1 MPTVEIGATITLRTR
16 EVPPALLRAIRDH
29 LTFVPRR
36 AAYGSR
42 RGAKPDPVLF
52 YSEDRRRGRIVLP
65 RGSLSE
71 VRSLFEK
78 HGVAMEFRVSE
89 VVSRSSGERTLGSLS
104 IRLRDYQSEAVRAL
118 IGGVQGIA
126 VMPCGAG
133 KTTTATAALL
143 ASGEAGIVVA
153 HTRDILDQWI
163 ETIERV
169 GGSRPSEVST
179 ENGSP
184 LAPGE
189 IRVAMVQSLTRMGR
203 LADPVLASA
212 GALVLDEC
220 HHVPAATWME
230 ILARCPARFRWG
242 LTATPERSDGLG
254 FALGHLLGPIRFRI
268 STRELIDR
276 GFLLAPRI
284 VPVCSDWSPSEQHYP
299 WFVRCSRCS
308 KSTRIEDRSVFLAT
322 GGRCSRC
329 RSSLSPTAPID
340 PGRLLYSRAVN
351 DLSVDPRRVAIVAR
365 IARLAERLGRTVLI
379 LLARKDACSVVRSA
393 LSDLGVEAEVA
404 TGDLSK
410 RDRRESLDQIRAG
423 RSRIIIATQLADEG
437 LDLPSVD
444 CVINASP
451 GRSGGRAKQRV
462 GRALRRA
469 GLDPLIFEIV
479 DLGEFEGQWESR
491 CTAYATEYGASAVES
506 RTPLSFERARAILL
520 SAHTSDSPKPRCG
533 LRF

>member
-1 MPTVEIGATITLRTR
+1 MAVVEIGASITLATAGL
-16 EVPPALLRAIRDH
+16 PPALVRSIRDH
-29 LTFVPRR
+29 LTFVPKR
-36 AAYGSR
+36 AAYGSK
-42 RGAKPDPVLF
+42 RGTKPDPVLF
-52 YSEDRRRGRIVLP
+52 YAEDRRRGRMVLP

-71 VRSLFEK
+71 IRSIFET
-78 HGVAMEFRVSE
+78 HRVVMEFRVSE
-89 VVSRSSGERTLGSLS
+89 VVSRSGGQRTLGSLS
-104 IRLRDYQSEAVRAL
+104 ISLREYQKEAVQRL
-118 IGGVQGIA
+118 LGGVQGIA

-169 GGSRPSEVST
+169 GGERPSEVSPT
-179 ENGSP
+179 NASA

-189 IRVAMVQSLTRMGR
+189 IRVAMVQTLTRMGR
-203 LADPVLASA
+203 LADPVLSSS

-230 ILARCPARFRWG
+230 ILSRCPARFRWG

-254 FALGHLLGPIRFRI
+254 FALGHLIGPVRFRI
-268 STRELIDR
+268 STRELIDL
-276 GFLLAPRI
+276 GFLLPPTI
-284 VPVCSDWSPSEQHYP
+284 VPVDSSWMPSERHYP
-299 WFVRCSRCS
+299 WFVRCARCS
-308 KSTRIEDRSVFLAT
+308 KSTRIEDRSVFVAT
-322 GGRCSRC
+322 GGRCARC
-329 RSSLSPTAPID
+329 RSRLAPHSPID
-340 PGRLLYSRAVN
+340 SGRLLYARAVN

-365 IARLAERLGRTVLI
+365 LARLASSLGRTVLV
-379 LLARKDACSVVRSA
+379 LLARKDACEVVRSA
-393 LSDLGVEAEVA
+393 LVGLGVSAEVA

-410 RDRRESLDQIRAG
+410 QDRRESLDSIRSGEA
-423 RSRIIIATQLADEG
+423 SVIIATQLADEG

-479 DLGEFEGQWESR
+479 DRGEFEGQWESR
-491 CTAYATEYGASAVES
+491 ASAYADEYGARSLAS
-506 RTPLSFERARAILL
+506 RAPLSFERARSVLL
-520 SAHTSDSPKPRCG
+520 SAHASEGVKRCAG

>member
-1 MPTVEIGATITLRTR
+1 MATIEIGASLTLSTR
-16 EVPPALLRAIRDH
+16 DLPPSLVREIRDH

-52 YSEDRRRGRIVLP
+52 YSEQRGRGRMVLP
-65 RGSLSE
+65 RGCLSSI
-71 VRSLFEK
+71 RSMFDSRSISIDFK
-78 HGVAMEFRVSE
+78 VSG
-89 VVSRSSGERTLGSLS
+89 VVSRSVGRRPLSSLS
-104 IRLRDYQSEAVRAL
+104 ISLRDYQSRAVDRL
-118 IGGVQGIA
+118 LGGVQGIA

-143 ASGEAGIVVA
+143 CSGESGLVVA

-163 ETIERV
+163 ETIERI
-169 GGSRPSEVST
+169 GGARPSEVST
-179 ENGSP
+179 RNCYDLE
-184 LAPGE
+184 PGE
-189 IRVAMVQSLTRMGR
+189 IRVATVQTLTRMGR
-203 LADPVLASA
+203 LADRVLRSA

-220 HHVPAATWME
+220 HHVPATTWME
-230 ILARCPARFRWG
+230 VLSRCPARFRWG

-254 FALGHLLGPIRFRI
+254 FALGHLIGPIQFRI
-268 STRELIDR
+268 STRDLINRD
-276 GFLLAPRI
+276 FLLAPRI
-284 VPVCSDWSPSEQHYP
+284 VPVSSGWSPTERHYP
-299 WFVRCSRCS
+299 WFVRCARCS
-308 KSTRIEDRSVFLAT
+308 KSTRIEDRSVFVAT
-322 GGRCSRC
+322 GGRCRYC
-329 RSSLSPTAPID
+329 RSTLAPTSPID
-340 PGRLLYSRAVN
+340 PGRLLYARAVN
-351 DLSVDPRRVAIVAR
+351 DLSVDPRRVAIVSR
-365 IARLAERLGRTVLI
+365 LARLASSLGRTVLV
-379 LLARKDACSVVRSA
+379 LLARKDACTLVQRT
-393 LSDLGVEAEVA
+393 LRDLGVSAEVA

-410 RDRRESLDQIRAG
+410 RDRRSSLDSIRTGEANV
-423 RSRIIIATQLADEG
+423 IVATQLADEG

-491 CTAYATEYGASAVES
+491 ASAYADEYGVRSIES
-506 RTPLSFERARAILL
+506 RTPVSFEHARSILL
-520 SAHTSDSPKPRCG
+520 SAHASDSPKGRPR